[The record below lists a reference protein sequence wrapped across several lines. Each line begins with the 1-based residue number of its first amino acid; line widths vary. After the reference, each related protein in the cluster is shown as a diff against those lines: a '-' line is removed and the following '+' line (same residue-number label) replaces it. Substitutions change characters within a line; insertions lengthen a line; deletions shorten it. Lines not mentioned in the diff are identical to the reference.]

1 MCVCVGGG
9 LQGMEGGWMH
19 SGMLAEAE
27 PQGDREGIS
36 GPQNW
41 DSHLY
46 VLWLPVVTPNPCL
59 WSLCLSA
66 SLLHLCTLSLSLDS
80 PPLRQ
85 GHSGSF
91 FPCLSP
97 QHLVIPERTL
107 SGCYKLRLRAE
118 SKNVVYEFVSPLEES
133 SLACLGHCMWPQ
145 N

>member
-1 MCVCVGGG
+1 MCVWGGG
-9 LQGMEGGWMH
+9 AAGNGGRMNALWNAGR
-19 SGMLAEAE
+19 SRTS
-27 PQGDREGIS
+27 GDREGIS